1 MNFRGIFIDIF
12 SKCGIMM
19 ADRKTNKSSGCRT
32 FRLRLGKDRALT
44 REPDTVSTVV
54 GKDAYMGYFCIA
66 LHLDG
71 FAMRYFCF
79 LEVCKMA
86 NKTKRLTESA
96 MLLALAIVLELVS
109 KLIIPEM
116 PFGGQITLVSMLP
129 VVLISY
135 RHGMKWGFVS
145 ALAYALLE
153 MVLGAKTV
161 AAAFQ
166 PGYFGDGVMLLNA
179 VIMCVLDYLVA
190 FTALGLGGCF
200 RNKVKAP
207 GVSLMCGTLVALGAR
222 FAAHI
227 ASGYILFAGWA
238 EWFFTQDGF
247 PAWGT
252 WLVENLS
259 PAALGLVYS
268 VVYNAMYMVPE
279 MILTAIMAVLIAR
292 IPRIVTKIS

>member
-1 MNFRGIFIDIF
+1 
-12 SKCGIMM
+12 
-19 ADRKTNKSSGCRT
+19 
-32 FRLRLGKDRALT
+32 
-44 REPDTVSTVV
+44 
-54 GKDAYMGYFCIA
+54 
-66 LHLDG
+66 
-71 FAMRYFCF
+71 
-79 LEVCKMA
+79 MA
-86 NKTKRLTESA
+86 NNTKRLTESA

-109 KLIIPEM
+109 KMIIPEM

-129 VVLISY
+129 VVLVSY

-179 VIMCVLDYLVA
+179 VVMCALDYLVA
-190 FTALGLGGCF
+190 FTVLGLGGCF
-200 RNKVKAP
+200 RNKIKAP
-207 GVSLMCGTLVALGAR
+207 GVSLMCGSLVALGAR
-222 FAAHI
+222 YLAHI
-227 ASGYILFAGWA
+227 VSGYILFAGWA

-259 PAALGLVYS
+259 APVLGLVYS
-268 VVYNAMYMVPE
+268 VVYNGMYMIPE
-279 MILTAIMAVLIAR
+279 IIFTAVVSILISR
-292 IPRIVTKIS
+292 IPRIVTRIS